1 MTVHIAILTFEGFNE
16 LDSLIAYGM
25 LSRIRLLGDAQW
37 RVSIA
42 SPGSRVTSMNGL
54 TIDAHIGLAEAN
66 QADAV
71 LIGSGLKT
79 RDVAADAALL
89 GQIQLDPARQL
100 IAAQCSGTFLLAK
113 LGLTRNIPACTD
125 LTSKPWVQAA
135 GVQVVNQAFFAQ
147 GNLATAGGCLSAQ
160 YLSAWLIARL
170 KGLEAAQEVL
180 HYFAPVGEKD
190 VYVQRALLHVQTHV
204 AASIALPT
212 STSAAPPVSPVQM
225 QSGAMP

>member
-1 MTVHIAILTFEGFNE
+1 MHIAILTFEGFNE

-25 LSRIRLLGDAQW
+25 LGRIRLLGDAQW

-42 SPGSRVTSMNGL
+42 SPSRRVTSMNGL
-54 TIDAHIGLAEAN
+54 TVDAHIDLAEAS

-71 LIGSGLKT
+71 LIGSGMKT
-79 RDVAADAALL
+79 REVAADAALM
-89 GQIQLDPARQL
+89 GKIQLDPARQL
-100 IAAQCSGTFLLAK
+100 IGAQCSGTFVLAK

-147 GNLATAGGCLSAQ
+147 GNIATAGGCLSAQ

-180 HYFAPVGEKD
+180 HYFAPVGEKQA
-190 VYVQRALLHVQTHV
+190 YVARALAHVQPHV
-204 AASIALPT
+204 ATAP
-212 STSAAPPVSPVQM
+212 AAQE
-225 QSGAMP
+225 AMP